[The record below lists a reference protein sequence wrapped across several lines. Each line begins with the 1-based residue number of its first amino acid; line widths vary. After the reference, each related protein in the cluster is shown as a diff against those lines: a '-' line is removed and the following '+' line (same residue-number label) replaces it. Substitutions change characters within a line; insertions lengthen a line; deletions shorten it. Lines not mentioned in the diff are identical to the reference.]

1 VTPSWEEGGDPF
13 VTYDAAYVLGALG
26 PQERAEFEH
35 HLREC
40 AQCSAAV
47 ASLAGVP
54 GLLARVDAD
63 EAKALADAG
72 VTDTPPVPET
82 LLPRLQRSVRN
93 RRRRRTL
100 WQVAAAG
107 LVAAACLT
115 VGVLVARPDAA
126 SPDSAGPSVVVS
138 SSAQPQVT
146 VPLQAGANVPV
157 DASVA
162 LQDKAWGTELKLRC
176 AYHGE
181 SAEYPERYALWVV
194 GQDGA
199 RFEAAGWKSAAG
211 VPVMNI
217 TGATSLT
224 RAQIAAIEVLGDDG
238 AVLLKGAPG

>member
-54 GLLARVDAD
+54 
-63 EAKALADAG
+63 
-72 VTDTPPVPET
+72 
-82 LLPRLQRSVRN
+82 
-93 RRRRRTL
+93 
-100 WQVAAAG
+100 
-107 LVAAACLT
+107 
-115 VGVLVARPDAA
+115 
-126 SPDSAGPSVVVS
+126 
-138 SSAQPQVT
+138 
-146 VPLQAGANVPV
+146 
-157 DASVA
+157 
-162 LQDKAWGTELKLRC
+162 
-176 AYHGE
+176 
-181 SAEYPERYALWVV
+181 
-194 GQDGA
+194 
-199 RFEAAGWKSAAG
+199 
-211 VPVMNI
+211 VMNI